1 MCVGV
6 YGYSRVLESIVAR
19 DVKKRCACLVR
30 AHAFSQPRGNGR
42 AGVWVGGGGRAVRG
56 CEGGGGARA
65 AAAAGL
71 LRPGKGREDD
81 RLPACSSSSSS
92 SSSICRFNVST
103 ALRCFLLRSWLSHD
117 ASLLNV
123 FPQATHSHSSSPP
136 FSARAHSMS
145 FAGASATFC
154 QSCST

>member
-1 MCVGV
+1 MCVCVGV

-92 SSSICRFNVST
+92 SSSSFSPARRASVGDLIVGISITTAIDLWYRIVS
-103 ALRCFLLRSWLSHD
+103 LR
-117 ASLLNV
+117 V
-123 FPQATHSHSSSPP
+123 
-136 FSARAHSMS
+136 
-145 FAGASATFC
+145 G
-154 QSCST
+154 